1 MATRLEEWN
10 ALWKGIREINDL
22 FPDGVVFIGGVAV
35 YLHIDQNALPPG
47 FIEFSHDADLY
58 FSLADFSDLRD
69 MEEVTANRRLNKH
82 QIIKHGVEYDIY
94 LERHNSLAV
103 PYSEAFAHSV
113 VIDNIRTACLEH
125 LLVLKL
131 DAFSSRKGSSKGAK
145 DERDLIRICYLLA
158 EKGVD
163 MGLVRPYLDGDRMNL
178 LKGLRNSPGHLALC
192 EGNAHKAKAVRDAVN
207 AVVKTITGQKAQKV
221 FKP

>member
-1 MATRLEEWN
+1 MATSLEEWN

-22 FPDGVVFIGGVAV
+22 FPDGMVFIGGVAV
-35 YLHIDQNALPPG
+35 YLHINKDALPPG

-94 LERHNSLAV
+94 LERHNSLAI

-113 VIDNIRTACLEH
+113 VIDNIRAACLEH

-158 EKGVD
+158 GKGID
-163 MGLVRPYLDGDRMNL
+163 MDLVAPYLDSDRMGL
-178 LKGLRNSPGHLALC
+178 LKGLKNSPGYLVLC
-192 EGNAHKAKAVRDAVN
+192 EGNAHKAKPIRDAVN
-207 AVVKTITGQKAQKV
+207 EVIKMITGQKLQKAS
-221 FKP
+221 KP

>member
-1 MATRLEEWN
+1 MATSLEEWD

-35 YLHIDQNALPPG
+35 YLHIDKDALPPG

-58 FSLADFSDLRD
+58 FSLADFADLRD
-69 MEEVTANRRLNKH
+69 IEEVTANRRLNKH

-103 PYSEAFAHSV
+103 PYSEARAHSV
-113 VIDNIRTACLEH
+113 VIDGMRAACLEH

-131 DAFSSRKGSSKGAK
+131 DAYGSRKGSSKGAK

-158 EKGVD
+158 GKGVD
-163 MGLVRPYLDGDRMNL
+163 MGLITPYLDNDRMNL
-178 LKGLRNSPGHLALC
+178 LKTLRNSPGFLVLC
-192 EGNAHKAKAVRDAVN
+192 EGNAHKAKPVRDAVN
-207 AVVKTITGQKAQKV
+207 EVVKMISGPHAQKAA
-221 FKP
+221 KP

>member
-1 MATRLEEWN
+1 MATNLAQWN

-35 YLHIDQNALPPG
+35 FLHINQDALPAG

-58 FSLADFSDLRD
+58 FSLADFADLRD
-69 MEEVTANRRLNKH
+69 MEEVTANRRLDKH

-94 LERHNSLAV
+94 LERHNSLAI
-103 PYSEAFAHSV
+103 PYAEAIAHSV

-158 EKGVD
+158 RKGIE
-163 MGLVRPYLDGDRMNL
+163 MGLVTAYLDGDRLDL
-178 LKGLRNSPGHLALC
+178 LKGLRNSPGFLVLC
-192 EGNAHKAKAVRDAVN
+192 EGNAHKARPVRDAVSK
-207 AVVKTITGQKAQKV
+207 VVKKIIGQKAAA
-221 FKP
+221 KP

>member
-1 MATRLEEWN
+1 MATSLEAWD

-22 FPDGVVFIGGVAV
+22 FPDGAVFIGGVAV
-35 YLHIDQNALPPG
+35 YLHINQDALPAG

-58 FSLADFSDLRD
+58 FSLADFADLRD

-103 PYSEAFAHSV
+103 PYSEAIAHSV
-113 VIDNIRTACLEH
+113 VIDGMRVACLEH

-131 DAFSSRKGSSKGAK
+131 DAFRDRKGSAKGAK
-145 DERDLIRICYLLA
+145 DERDLIRIGYLLA
-158 EKGVD
+158 AKGIELD
-163 MGLVRPYLDGDRMNL
+163 LVIPYLDGERLDL
-178 LKGLRNSPGHLALC
+178 LKGIGNSPGFLVLC
-192 EGNAHKAKAVRDAVN
+192 EGNAHKARPVRDAV
-207 AVVKTITGQKAQKV
+207 ADVIRKITGARKAA
-221 FKP
+221 KP